1 MSDMEKSA
9 PMMCVLM
16 LAVIAAFL
24 WLVLERLDLIIELLK
39 GSQPN

>member
-1 MSDMEKSA
+1 MDDMEKSA

-16 LAVIAAFL
+16 LGVITAFL